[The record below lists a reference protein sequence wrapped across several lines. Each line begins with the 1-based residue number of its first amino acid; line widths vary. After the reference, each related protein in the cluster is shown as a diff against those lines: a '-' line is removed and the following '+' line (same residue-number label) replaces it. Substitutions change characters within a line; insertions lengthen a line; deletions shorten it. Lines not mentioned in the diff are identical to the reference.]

1 MSVSP
6 SSTAPPASPID
17 QGFSRALWSSPS
29 PAEASPAPSST
40 APEPADSPA
49 GRSLED
55 GIRSPTAGSASSP
68 HLYGSPGSRASPPGE
83 SVCSCAGAAASSD
96 ALEAH
101 DSDHRP
107 SASSSA
113 PPALEPSVLVDPF
126 SCRDGSGAIKQGVR
140 ELLQDLIRCGF
151 LVPLPSPL
159 EPWPQP
165 EDTSS
170 PGAYLTF
177 NAVDSHVRASVGE
190 SADQAFAAIW
200 SLREVKLAQPVCGM
214 EPLIEQ
220 LLWLCLGWCHGDHH
234 SRTKAAVHCLWDV
247 LHEVEPGLRL
257 HEIKSC
263 KTVARSLILCHCV
276 TMALAR

>member
-1 MSVSP
+1 MK
-6 SSTAPPASPID
+6 
-17 QGFSRALWSSPS
+17 G
-29 PAEASPAPSST
+29 
-40 APEPADSPA
+40 
-49 GRSLED
+49 
-55 GIRSPTAGSASSP
+55 
-68 HLYGSPGSRASPPGE
+68 GE

-113 PPALEPSVLVDPF
+113 PPALEPSVLVNPF
-126 SCRDGSGAIKQGVR
+126 SCRDGSGAIKQDVR
-140 ELLQDLIRCGF
+140 ELLHDLVHCRF

-159 EPWPQP
+159 KPWAQS
-165 EDTSS
+165 EHTSS

-190 SADQAFAAIW
+190 SAEQAFAAIW
-200 SLREVKLAQPVCGM
+200 SLREVKSAQPVCGM
-214 EPLIEQ
+214 APLIEQ

-247 LHEVEPGLRL
+247 LHEVEPGLR
-257 HEIKSC
+257 
-263 KTVARSLILCHCV
+263 
-276 TMALAR
+276 